1 MYFLKFG
8 HPTELELLTISDH
21 YETVGAFLDELDISS

>member
-8 HPTELELLTISDH
+8 HPTEIELLLISDR
-21 YETVGAFLDELDISS
+21 YETVSAFLDELDISS